1 MLAVKLY
8 DEGLPGRL
16 AAHAYDFLIM
26 MLGCWVLFPE
36 AKWLS
41 FAFFVLACIGGLF
54 VFNNRLLSRKFEIRR
69 PLNAV
74 VTLVGLSAIILFPL
88 IYVAY
93 ERQDL
98 RPVAALAILIATRLL
113 YVRVPVPK
121 RPRLGPSSVMQ
132 RD

>member
-1 MLAVKLY
+1 LVVKLY

-26 MLGCWVLFPE
+26 MLGVWVLIPE
-36 AKWLS
+36 ASWLS
-41 FAFFVLACIGGLF
+41 LACFVLACIGGLL

-69 PLNAV
+69 PWNAV
-74 VTLVGLSAIILFPL
+74 LTLVGLGAIMLFPF

-93 ERQDL
+93 EREDL

-113 YVRVPVPK
+113 YAPVRVP
-121 RPRLGPSSVMQ
+121 RSPRLRPSSTMQ

>member
-16 AAHAYDFLIM
+16 TAHAYDFLIM
-26 MLGCWVLFPE
+26 MLGVWVLIPE

-41 FAFFVLACIGGLF
+41 LACFVLACVGGLF
-54 VFNNRLLSRKFEIRR
+54 LFNNRLLSRKFEIRR
-69 PLNAV
+69 PWNAV
-74 VTLVGLSAIILFPL
+74 VTLVGLGAIMLFPF

-98 RPVAALAILIATRLL
+98 RPVAALAFLIATRLL

-121 RPRLGPSSVMQ
+121 RPRLGPSAVMQ